1 MPQLLSNA
9 VVIPTGIYFEIQ
21 DKTYVYVLGKDKKV
35 TGKPVKISG
44 KTEHYYF
51 ISEGL
56 SKGEKIVFTGIGNL
70 KDGASIKP
78 KIFLLIAC

>member
-1 MPQLLSNA
+1 VFVCRNYYQCSSNS
-9 VVIPTGIYFEIQ
+9 TGIYFEIQ

-56 SKGEKIVFTGIGNL
+56 
-70 KDGASIKP
+70 
-78 KIFLLIAC
+78 